1 MKIILR
7 KFALIYILFIL
18 SCDPAGSSFSPN
30 PDPIIPAEI
39 NVGTEMF
46 IFSMNDIDFEV
57 FYHVPATYN
66 ASSKVVFALH
76 GGSRDAEGVRNNMI
90 QKSNEY
96 NFILI
101 APKFS
106 SSNFSLGDGYNL
118 SLIHI

>member
-1 MKIILR
+1 MEIILR

-46 IFSMNDIDFEV
+46 VFSMNDIDFEV

-76 GGSRDAEGVRNNMI
+76 GGSSCLLYTSPSPRDKRQSRM
-90 QKSNEY
+90 
-96 NFILI
+96 
-101 APKFS
+101 PS
-106 SSNFSLGDGYNL
+106 SA
-118 SLIHI
+118 

>member
-46 IFSMNDIDFEV
+46 V
-57 FYHVPATYN
+57 F
-66 ASSKVVFALH
+66 L
-76 GGSRDAEGVRNNMI
+76 
-90 QKSNEY
+90 
-96 NFILI
+96 
-101 APKFS
+101 
-106 SSNFSLGDGYNL
+106 
-118 SLIHI
+118 